1 MFHLHDFKLN
11 YAVMAK
17 TIKLCNPFF
26 IDASQATAHPDSRP
40 DGSSAGQA
48 QKGHP
53 EQAGESNRKTNFF
66 YLYGEDLTARESTH
80 PMLAFFRV
88 FQ

>member
-1 MFHLHDFKLN
+1 
-11 YAVMAK
+11 MAN

-26 IDASQATAHPDSRP
+26 IDASRATAHPDSRP

-53 EQAGESNRKTNFF
+53 EQTGESDRKNK
-66 YLYGEDLTARESTH
+66 YLLPVG
-80 PMLAFFRV
+80 
-88 FQ
+88 

>member
-53 EQAGESNRKTNFF
+53 EQAGESTEKQISFTC
-66 YLYGEDLTARESTH
+66 
-80 PMLAFFRV
+80 RV
-88 FQ
+88 RI